1 MFGKVW
7 SGEHRWYKTG
17 EQSTTITS
25 VRSSPSI
32 VVRELQ
38 VKPPNHNGCKCLL
51 HLDLKIKLTQV
62 LLLALLHIA
71 FIYLHI
77 AYGPSLI

>member
-1 MFGKVW
+1 MFGKVG
-7 SGEHRWYKTG
+7 SGEQRLYKTG
-17 EQSTTITS
+17 EGSTRITS

-51 HLDLKIKLTQV
+51 HLDLKLKLKQV
-62 LLLALLHIA
+62 LLLDLLHIA

-77 AYGPSLI
+77 AFIT